1 MPYIVA
7 EPLPSNLLEWHYVV
21 RGPEDSFYKG
31 GLYHGKLVFPS
42 EFPFKPPSIYMTTPN
57 GRFKTD
63 TRLCLSISDYHPDT
77 WNPAWSVSTI
87 LTGKS
92 TRIGVCRFEG
102 AKSLLGLLSFMLER
116 SPTLGSIETSDWD
129 KKQFAYRLKDYFIL
143 NPFEN
148 MVSRS
153 LEFNLKSRVF
163 CDLFPDLKTE
173 CEKEIERRKI
183 LAENQTNDPQV

>member
-1 MPYIVA
+1 
-7 EPLPSNLLEWHYVV
+7 
-21 RGPEDSFYKG
+21 
-31 GLYHGKLVFPS
+31 
-42 EFPFKPPSIYMTTPN
+42 
-57 GRFKTD
+57 
-63 TRLCLSISDYHPDT
+63 
-77 WNPAWSVSTI
+77 
-87 LTGKS
+87 
-92 TRIGVCRFEG
+92 
-102 AKSLLGLLSFMLER
+102 MLER